1 MNQGQSLPHRF
12 EIPADRSG
20 DLIPGIAVQN
30 EVRRDCLG
38 PAVAQPHQLRLGSAQ
53 PLSGNAYD
61 QTQKDGPDGEANDT
75 HMRSKWAVPA
85 AIPRPPPGLAHNLIY
100 PAARWPIMS
109 GMFWGLFALFAGSI
123 VLLIVIARMRR
134 QVGGGFG
141 PTERS
146 DGSMTSTPTGYPEDA
161 SGHAKVISPTDNKA
175 AKF

>member
-1 MNQGQSLPHRF
+1 
-12 EIPADRSG
+12 
-20 DLIPGIAVQN
+20 
-30 EVRRDCLG
+30 
-38 PAVAQPHQLRLGSAQ
+38 
-53 PLSGNAYD
+53 
-61 QTQKDGPDGEANDT
+61 
-75 HMRSKWAVPA
+75 
-85 AIPRPPPGLAHNLIY
+85 
-100 PAARWPIMS
+100 MS